1 MGRKYDYDY
10 MIIGSGPAGTAAA
23 IGLAKSRK
31 RIAIVD
37 GGHFGGARL
46 NTRNVPY
53 GVALDFAHSYANIS
67 MYPEFGHQDLSFSFP
82 TMISRQLQAT
92 VRAGGDSKQAYEA
105 AGVTCIDGY
114 ANFLD
119 SHTVAIGEHQYT
131 AANFILATG
140 AQLKASEI
148 SGLDTVNYL
157 TPDTAIK
164 TRRLPKAVFVV
175 GAGATGCEIAEYF
188 AELGTKVLIAEMAE
202 RILPR
207 EDKEVGTVLSE
218 YLSTELDVTVLPNCK
233 VVALEQDNL
242 SKSVIF
248 QTGRSEKMV
257 RVDCVVLAT
266 GSRPVLDC
274 GLENAG
280 VKYQNT
286 GIKVNKYFET
296 SAKNIYAIGD
306 CISVEASSERAELE
320 GAMLASNIVN
330 KTKNTVN
337 YSGFARVIDTY
348 PQIATVGLNEDDLL
362 RRDRKYH
369 KALIPLADTM
379 AGKIYNMDYGFVKLL
394 TDKRNYRIIGASV
407 VAPNAALIAEELA
420 IAVRHNLTAAEIA
433 STPHLADGY
442 NYAVRMAAKAIITK
456 KK

>member
-1 MGRKYDYDY
+1 MGKKYDFDY
-10 MIIGSGPAGTAAA
+10 TIIGSGPAGSAAA
-23 IGLAKSRK
+23 LGLAKSRK

-37 GGHFGGARL
+37 GEHFGGSRL

-53 GVALDFAHSYANIS
+53 GVALDFAHTFANTTI
-67 MYPEFGHQDLSFSFP
+67 YPEFGHQDLTFSFP
-82 TMISRQLQAT
+82 TLISRQLQA
-92 VRAGGDSKQAYEA
+92 VLDSGGGNKQSFESANI
-105 AGVTCIDGY
+105 TCINGY

-119 SHTVAIGEHQYT
+119 PHTIAVGEHQYT
-131 AANFILATG
+131 SANFILATG
-140 AQLKASEI
+140 AHLKAPEI
-148 SGLDTVNYL
+148 SGLDSVNYL
-157 TPDTAIK
+157 TPSTAIK

-175 GAGATGCEIAEYF
+175 GAGSTGCEIAEYF

-207 EDKEVGTVLSE
+207 EDKEVSTVLSD

-233 VVALEQDNL
+233 VVALQQDSL

-257 RVDCVVLAT
+257 RVDCIILAT
-266 GSRPVLDC
+266 GSQPTTDY

-280 VKYQNT
+280 VKYQHS

-306 CISVEASSERAELE
+306 CIGGESSSERAELE
-320 GAMLASNIVN
+320 GSMLASNIIN
-330 KTKNTVN
+330 KTKNAIN
-337 YSGFARVIDTY
+337 YSGFIRVIDTY
-348 PQIATVGLNEDDLL
+348 PQVATVGLNEDDLL

-369 KALIPLADTM
+369 KAIINLSDTLASN
-379 AGKIYNMDYGFVKLL
+379 IYSMDYGFVKLL
-394 TDKRNYRIIGASV
+394 TDRRGGHIIGACI
-407 VAPNAALIAEELA
+407 VAPHAALMAEELA
-420 IAVRHNLTAAEIA
+420 LAIRHHLTVAELS
-433 STPHLADGY
+433 STPHLADSF
-442 NYAVRMAAKAIITK
+442 NYAIRLAAKAILSK

>member
-23 IGLAKSRK
+23 LGLAKSRK

-37 GGHFGGARL
+37 GEHFGGARL

-53 GVALDFAHSYANIS
+53 SVALNFAHAYSSLS
-67 MYPEFGHQDLSFSFP
+67 MYPEFGHQELSFSFP
-82 TMISRQLQAT
+82 TMIACQQKAITR
-92 VRAGGDSKQAYEA
+92 VGGGNTQPFEA
-105 AGVTCIDGY
+105 VGITCIDGY

-119 SHTVAIGEHQYT
+119 AHTVAIGEHQYT
-131 AANFILATG
+131 SANFILATG
-140 AQLKASEI
+140 AQLKATEI
-148 SGLDTVNYL
+148 SGLEAVNYL
-157 TPDTAIK
+157 TPETAIK

-207 EDKEVGTVLSE
+207 EDKEVSTTISE
-218 YLSTELDVTVLPNCK
+218 YLSTELDVTVLPSCK
-233 VVALEQDNL
+233 VVALEQDSL

-266 GSRPVLDC
+266 GSQPTVDY

-280 VKYQNT
+280 VKYQHA

-306 CISVEASSERAELE
+306 CVGGESSSELAEHE
-320 GAMLASNIVN
+320 GAILASNIVN
-330 KTKNTVN
+330 KTKNIVN
-337 YSGFARVIDTY
+337 YNGFTRVIDTF
-348 PQIATVGLNEDDLL
+348 PQVATVGLNEDDLL
-362 RRDRKYH
+362 RRDRKYY
-369 KALIPLADTM
+369 KAIVPLSDTV
-379 AGKIYNMDYGFVKLL
+379 AGKIHNMDYGFIKLL
-394 TDKRNYRIIGASV
+394 TDKRSYRIIGACI
-407 VAPNAALIAEELA
+407 VAPNAALMAEELA
-420 IAVRHNLTAAEIA
+420 MAIRHNLTATEIA
-433 STPHLADGY
+433 GTPHIGDSY
-442 NYAVRMAAKAIITK
+442 NYGIRMAARAIISK

>member
-1 MGRKYDYDY
+1 MGRKYNYDY
-10 MIIGSGPAGTAAA
+10 MVIGSGPAGSAAA
-23 IGLAKSRK
+23 LGLAKSRK

-37 GGHFGGARL
+37 GGNFGGARI

-53 GVALDFAHSYANIS
+53 GVALDFAHAYSNIS
-67 MYPEFGHQDLSFSFP
+67 AYPEFGHQDLSFSFP
-82 TMISRQLQAT
+82 TMVSRQFRAIT
-92 VRAGGDSKQAYEA
+92 RAGGNDKSRFEA
-105 AGVTCIDGY
+105 ANIACIDGY

-119 SHTVAIGEHQYT
+119 PHTVAVGEHQYT

-140 AQLKASEI
+140 TQLKADEI
-148 SGLDTVNYL
+148 SGLDAVNYL

-164 TRRLPKAVFVV
+164 TRRLPKAVFVI

-207 EDKEVGTVLSE
+207 EDKEVSTVISE
-218 YLSTELDVTVLPNCK
+218 YLSTELGVTVLPNCK

-242 SKSVIF
+242 SKRVIF
-248 QTGRSEKMV
+248 QTGRAEKMV
-257 RVDCVVLAT
+257 RVDCIVLAT
-266 GSRPVLDC
+266 GSLPALDC

-280 VKYQNT
+280 VKYQRS
-286 GIKVNKYFET
+286 GIKINRHFET

-306 CISVEASSERAELE
+306 CIGGESSSERAEHE

-337 YSGFARVIDTY
+337 YNGFTRVIDTY
-348 PQIATVGLNEDDLL
+348 PQVATVGLNEDDLL

-369 KALIPLADTM
+369 KAIVNLADTM

-394 TDKRNYRIIGASV
+394 TDRRGYHIIGACI
-407 VAPNAALIAEELA
+407 VAPNASLIAEEVALA
-420 IAVRHNLTAAEIA
+420 IRNGLTAAEVA
-433 STPHLADGY
+433 STPHLADSY
-442 NYAVRMAAKAIITK
+442 NYAIRMAAKEILVK

>member
-10 MIIGSGPAGTAAA
+10 MNIGSGPAGSAAA
-23 IGLAKSRK
+23 LGLTRSRK

-37 GGHFGGARL
+37 GGNFGGARL

-53 GVALDFAHSYANIS
+53 GVALDFAHAYSNIS
-67 MYPEFGHQDLSFSFP
+67 IYPEFGHQELSFSFP
-82 TMISRQLQAT
+82 TLISRQLKT
-92 VRAGGDSKQAYEA
+92 VAKASGGNKALLEA
-105 AGVTCIDGY
+105 ANITCIDGY

-119 SHTVAIGEHQYT
+119 PHTVAIGEHQCT

-140 AQLKASEI
+140 AQLKAPEI
-148 SGLDTVNYL
+148 SGLDAVNYL
-157 TPDTAIK
+157 TPSTAIK

-207 EDKEVGTVLSE
+207 EDKDVSTVISE
-218 YLSTELDVTVLPNCK
+218 YLTTELDVTVLPNCK

-242 SKSVIF
+242 SKRVIF
-248 QTGRSEKMV
+248 QTGRAEKMV
-257 RVDCVVLAT
+257 RVDCIVLAT
-266 GSRPVLDC
+266 GSEPNLDY

-280 VKYQNT
+280 VKYQRS
-286 GIKVNKYFET
+286 GVKVNKYFET

-306 CISVEASSERAELE
+306 CLGGESSSERAEHE
-320 GAMLASNIVN
+320 GALLASNIVN
-330 KTKNTVN
+330 KAKNTVN
-337 YSGFARVIDTY
+337 YSGFTRIVDTY
-348 PQIATVGLNEDDLL
+348 PQVATVGLNEDDLL

-369 KALIPLADTM
+369 KAVINIADTM
-379 AGKIYNMDYGFVKLL
+379 AGKIYDIDYGFVKLL
-394 TDKRNYRIIGASV
+394 TDKRGYHILGACI
-407 VAPNAALIAEELA
+407 VAPNAGLMAGEIALA
-420 IAVRHNLTAAEIA
+420 IRHNLTAAEIA
-433 STPHLADGY
+433 STPHLADSY
-442 NYAVRMAAKAIITK
+442 NYAIRLAAREIITK

>member
-1 MGRKYDYDY
+1 MGRKYNYDY
-10 MIIGSGPAGTAAA
+10 MVIGSGPAGSAAA
-23 IGLAKSRK
+23 LGLAKSRK

-37 GGHFGGARL
+37 GGNFGGARL

-53 GVALDFAHSYANIS
+53 GVALDFAHAYSNIS
-67 MYPEFGHQDLSFSFP
+67 AYPEFGHQDLSFSFP
-82 TMISRQLQAT
+82 TMVSRQFRAIT
-92 VRAGGDSKQAYEA
+92 RAGGNDRGRFEA
-105 AGVTCIDGY
+105 ANIACIDGY

-119 SHTVAIGEHQYT
+119 PHTVAVGEHQYT

-140 AQLKASEI
+140 TQLKADEI
-148 SGLDTVNYL
+148 SGLDAVNYL

-207 EDKEVGTVLSE
+207 EDKEVSTVISE
-218 YLSTELDVTVLPNCK
+218 YLSTELGVTVLPNCK

-242 SKSVIF
+242 SKRVIF
-248 QTGRSEKMV
+248 QTGRAEKMV
-257 RVDCVVLAT
+257 RVDCIVLAT
-266 GSRPVLDC
+266 GSLPALDC

-280 VKYQNT
+280 VKYQRS
-286 GIKVNKYFET
+286 GIKINRHFET
-296 SAKNIYAIGD
+296 SAKNVYAIGD
-306 CISVEASSERAELE
+306 CIGGESSSERAEHE

-337 YSGFARVIDTY
+337 YSGFTRVIDTY
-348 PQIATVGLNEDDLL
+348 PQVATVGLNEDDLL

-369 KALIPLADTM
+369 KATVNLADTM

-394 TDKRNYRIIGASV
+394 TDRRGYHIIGACI
-407 VAPNAALIAEELA
+407 VAPNASLIAEEVALA
-420 IAVRHNLTAAEIA
+420 IRNGLTAAEVA
-433 STPHLADGY
+433 STPHLADSY
-442 NYAVRMAAKAIITK
+442 NYAIRMAAKEILVK